1 MNNRSQCGLVLPVQA
16 FRIKWRVAWN
26 GEHRGKEM
34 QRECLHTPRSLSL
47 PQAPYCFSCSLF
59 FVSMRAEA
67 LLILSSLSS
76 KPLYSENEYYAPPPP
91 NLWVNVYISRAYSH
105 KNRPSKMTNIASST
119 TLPTPSTVPKFIVK
133 NVLGKLYHTSIT
145 WLVACRI
152 VLPSWWYMIFEIQV
166 KTISKKQ
173 CHNCLCN
180 PQKRNSFKLQFNK
193 MWKHQRDHDQIEW
206 RRMSTIIE
214 RTKL

>member
-1 MNNRSQCGLVLPVQA
+1 MESGL
-16 FRIKWRVAWN
+16 KWRT
-26 GEHRGKEM
+26 
-34 QRECLHTPRSLSL
+34 QRKRNAEGMSPYPSLSL
-47 PQAPYCFSCSLF
+47 PTSGSLLFFLLTFLCVYESRSPFNPVLIIVKASLF
-59 FVSMRAEA
+59 WEWV
-67 LLILSSLSS
+67 LC
-76 KPLYSENEYYAPPPP
+76 PPP

-133 NVLGKLYHTSIT
+133 TVLGKLYHTSIT

>member
-1 MNNRSQCGLVLPVQA
+1 MESGL
-16 FRIKWRVAWN
+16 KWRT
-26 GEHRGKEM
+26 
-34 QRECLHTPRSLSL
+34 QS
-47 PQAPYCFSCSLF
+47 FSCSLF

-76 KPLYSENEYYAPPPP
+76 KPLYSENEYYAPPP
-91 NLWVNVYISRAYSH
+91 NLWVNVYISRGYSH

-193 MWKHQRDHDQIEW
+193 MWKHQRDHDQIER